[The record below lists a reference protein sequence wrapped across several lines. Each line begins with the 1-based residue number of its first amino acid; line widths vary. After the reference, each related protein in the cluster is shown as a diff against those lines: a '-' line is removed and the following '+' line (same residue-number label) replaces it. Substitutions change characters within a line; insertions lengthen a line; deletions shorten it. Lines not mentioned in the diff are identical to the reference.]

1 MTFQFIQQTEQ
12 PNNYWLV
19 ELEQNNTQPAP
30 INLQLT
36 VDDVALQLFAQQQSR
51 LQFLTTQAVSL
62 SAGSEINS
70 PKNSQAWLFLN
81 DIVKDLSEEKPVLI
95 LASGIKIATAFY
107 LSKALSKDFDT
118 RVILHAEKA
127 FPFQIKPARFMF
139 ANFPAYA
146 IGASTLLEDWK
157 IPNRLCCDAF
167 LPGSYEGNLSD
178 LFSEWSPPSDWQT
191 IDCHQLDF

>member
-1 MTFQFIQQTEQ
+1 MIFQFIQQTEQ

-19 ELEQNNTQPAP
+19 EMEQDHTQPAP

-36 VDDVALQLFAQQQSR
+36 IDGVALQLFSQQQNR

-62 SAGSEINS
+62 STGSQINS

-107 LSKALSKDFDT
+107 LSKALSKDFDI
-118 RVILHAEKA
+118 RVILHTENA

-157 IPNRLCCDAF
+157 IPNRLCCDVF
-167 LPGSYEGNLSD
+167 LPGSYEGNLTD
-178 LFSEWSPPSDWQT
+178 LFLEWSPPDDWQT
-191 IDCHQLDF
+191 INCNQLDF

>member
-12 PNNYWLV
+12 PNHYWLV
-19 ELEQNNTQPAP
+19 EMEQDNTQPAP

-36 VDDVALQLFAQQQSR
+36 VDGVALQLFAQQQSR

-62 SAGSEINS
+62 SPGSQINS

-81 DIVKDLSEEKPVLI
+81 DIVKALSKEKPILI

-107 LSKALSKDFDT
+107 LSKALSKDFDI
-118 RVILHAEKA
+118 RVILHAENA

-167 LPGSYEGNLSD
+167 LPGSYEGNFSD
-178 LFSEWSPPSDWQT
+178 LFSGWSPPSDWQT